1 MTDMLIDMLIA
12 RRTID
17 ELDLAVV
24 LLCRDVYVCG
34 AAGRSG
40 TYFPLK

>member
-1 MTDMLIDMLIA
+1 MTDMLIDVLIA

-17 ELDLAVV
+17 ELGLTVV
-24 LLCRDVYVCG
+24 LLCKDVYVCG

-40 TYFPLK
+40 TYFLLR